1 MLNSIW
7 EVLMKKKIVYVVLI
21 VVLGLLGWQIYTR
34 MGGAGKTQTMQRGRG
49 PVAVEVKEVQKRTLK
64 DVGLFTG
71 TLYPKSHFIV
81 APKVAGRLE
90 RLLVKIGDPVKKGQ
104 LIATLENNEY
114 VQQVDQARAELDV
127 ARANFEESRS
137 SLEIARRELERAR
150 TLREKKIAS
159 ESELDAADAQFKTQE
174 AKHKVTAAQVA
185 QKEAALKAAQ
195 ARLSYTQIQA
205 SWEEGDESRVVGER
219 FVDEGAMLA
228 PNASIAS
235 ILDIHTMIGVIHVIE
250 RDYSKIRLG
259 LEGEVTTDA
268 YAGRTF
274 SARIVRIAPFLRE
287 TSRQARVEMEI
298 LNPESL
304 LRPGMFIR
312 VKIEFAVYQDA
323 VVVPLSALVN
333 RNGRQG
339 VFVADLQEK
348 KARFL
353 PVQVGVVNTEWAQV
367 LEPAL
372 SGSVITLGHHL
383 LEEGSDIM
391 IPAAR
396 PGAIPAGGKGPRK
409 PGATP
414 SGDRK

>member
-1 MLNSIW
+1 
-7 EVLMKKKIVYVVLI
+7 MKKKIVYLI
-21 VVLGLLGWQIYTR
+21 LILLLGLLSWQIYSR
-34 MGGAGKTQTMQRGRG
+34 IAASGKPKTMQRSRG

-71 TLYPKSHFIV
+71 TLYPKSQFIA

-90 RLLVKIGDPVKKGQ
+90 KLLVKIGDPVKKDQ
-104 LIATLENNEY
+104 LIAILENDEY

-127 ARANFEESRS
+127 GRANFEESRS

-159 ESELDAADAQFKTQE
+159 ESELDAADAQFKAQD
-174 AKHKVTAAQVA
+174 AKHKVAAAQMA

-195 ARLSYTQIQA
+195 VRLSYTQIRA

-228 PNASIAS
+228 PNASIVS
-235 ILDIHTMIGVIHVIE
+235 VLDISTMVAVIYVIE
-250 RDYSKIRLG
+250 RDYSKIRIG
-259 LEGEVTTDA
+259 LEGKVSTDA
-268 YAGRTF
+268 FPERAF
-274 SARIVRIAPFLRE
+274 AARVARIAPLLKE

-298 LNPESL
+298 PNPDNL

-312 VKIEFAVYQDA
+312 VQIEFATYPDA
-323 VVVPLSALVN
+323 TVIPLNALVK
-333 RNGRQG
+333 RNGQQG
-339 VFVADLQEK
+339 VFVADLREM

-353 PVQVGVVNTEWAQV
+353 PVKPGMANAEWVQI
-367 LEPAL
+367 LEPGL

-383 LEEGSDIM
+383 LEEGSEIM
-391 IPAAR
+391 LPAAGPS
-396 PGAIPAGGKGPRK
+396 PGAAGGKGQRT
-409 PGATP
+409 PGARS

>member
-1 MLNSIW
+1 
-7 EVLMKKKIVYVVLI
+7 MKKKIAYAVVI
-21 VVLGLLGWQIYTR
+21 VVLGLVAWQIYAR
-34 MGGAGKTQTMQRGRG
+34 LSASGKPNRMQRARG
-49 PVAVEVKEVQKRTLK
+49 PVAVEVKEVQKKTLK
-64 DVGLFTG
+64 DIGRFTG
-71 TLYPKSHFIV
+71 TLYPKSQFIV

-90 RLLVKIGDPVKKGQ
+90 KLLVKIGDPVKKGQ
-104 LIATLENNEY
+104 LIATLENDEY

-137 SLEIARRELERAR
+137 SLEIARRELDRVR

-159 ESELDAADAQFKTQE
+159 ESELDSAEAQFKTQD
-174 AKHKVTAAQVA
+174 ARHKVAVAQVA
-185 QKEAALKAAQ
+185 QKDAALKAAQ
-195 ARLSYTQIQA
+195 VRLSYTRIHA
-205 SWEEGDESRVVGER
+205 SWEEGDETRVVGER

-228 PNASIAS
+228 ANASIVS
-235 ILDIHTMIGVIHVIE
+235 VLDIHTMIGVIHVIE

-274 SARIVRIAPFLRE
+274 SARVVRIAPFLRE

-298 LNPESL
+298 PNPETL

-312 VKIEFAVYQDA
+312 VKIEFTTYPDA
-323 VVVPLSALVN
+323 TVVPLTALVS

-339 VFVADLQEK
+339 VFLADFQEK
-348 KARFL
+348 VARFL
-353 PVQVGVVNTEWAQV
+353 PVQVGIVNTEWAQV

-383 LEEGSDIM
+383 LEDASEIM
-391 IPAAR
+391 IPAAG
-396 PGAIPAGGKGPRK
+396 PGAVPAEGKGLRK

>member
-1 MLNSIW
+1 
-7 EVLMKKKIVYVVLI
+7 MKKKIAYAVVI
-21 VVLGLLGWQIYTR
+21 VVLGLVAWQIYAR
-34 MGGAGKTQTMQRGRG
+34 LSGSGKPNMMQRGRG
-49 PVAVEVKEVQKRTLK
+49 PVAVEVQEVQKKTLK
-64 DVGLFTG
+64 DIGRFTG
-71 TLYPKSHFIV
+71 TLYPKSQFIV

-90 RLLVKIGDPVKKGQ
+90 KLLVKIGDPVKKGQ
-104 LIATLENNEY
+104 LIATLENDEY

-137 SLEIARRELERAR
+137 SLEIARRELDRAR

-159 ESELDAADAQFKTQE
+159 ESELDSAEAQFKTQD
-174 AKHKVTAAQVA
+174 ARHKVAVAQVA
-185 QKEAALKAAQ
+185 QKDAALKAAQ
-195 ARLSYTQIQA
+195 VRLSYTRIHA

-228 PNASIAS
+228 ANASIVS
-235 ILDIHTMIGVIHVIE
+235 ILDIHTMVGVIHVIE

-274 SARIVRIAPFLRE
+274 SARVVRIAPFLRE

-298 LNPESL
+298 PNPERL

-312 VKIEFAVYQDA
+312 VKIELTTYPDA
-323 VVVPLSALVN
+323 TVVPLTALVS

-339 VFVADLQEK
+339 VFLVDFQK
-348 KARFL
+348 KVARFS
-353 PVQVGVVNTEWAQV
+353 PIQVGIVNTEWAQV

-383 LEEGSDIM
+383 LEDGSDIM
-391 IPAAR
+391 IPAAG
-396 PGAIPAGGKGPRK
+396 PGAVPTEVKGLRK
-409 PGATP
+409 PGATL

>member
-1 MLNSIW
+1 
-7 EVLMKKKIVYVVLI
+7 MKKKIVYVVLI
-21 VVLGLLGWQIYTR
+21 VFLGLLGWQIYTR
-34 MGGAGKTQTMQRGRG
+34 MSASGKPKTVERGKN

-64 DVGLFTG
+64 DLGLFTG
-71 TLYPKSHFIV
+71 TLYPKSQFIA

-90 RLLVKIGDPVKKGQ
+90 KLLVKIGDRVKKDQ
-104 LIATLENNEY
+104 LIATLENAEY

-137 SLEIARRELERAR
+137 SLDIARRELERAK

-159 ESELDAADAQFKTQE
+159 ESELDAADAQFKAQD
-174 AKHKVTAAQVA
+174 AKHKVSLAQVA

-195 ARLSYTQIQA
+195 VRLSYTQIRA

-228 PNASIAS
+228 PNASMVS
-235 ILDIHTMIGVIHVIE
+235 VLDISTLIAVIHVIE
-250 RDYSKIRLG
+250 RDYSKISTG
-259 LEGEVTTDA
+259 LEGRVSTDA
-268 YAGRTF
+268 FPERTF
-274 SARIVRIAPFLRE
+274 PARVVRIAPLLKE

-298 LNPESL
+298 LNPGNL

-312 VKIEFAVYQDA
+312 VQIEFANYPDA
-323 VVVPLSALVN
+323 TVLPLNALVK
-333 RNGRQG
+333 RNGQQG
-339 VFVADLQEK
+339 VFVADLQEM
-348 KARFL
+348 KAKFL
-353 PVQVGVVNTEWAQV
+353 SVKVGMMNSEWAQI

-391 IPAAR
+391 LPAAK
-396 PGAIPAGGKGPRK
+396 PAAAAGEGKGQMK
-409 PGATP
+409 TGAKP
-414 SGDRK
+414 SGGRK